1 MHIPRYLSLTEML
14 DKKSANNP
22 HQPAFIYKEK
32 AVTYREMYQGI
43 QRFASF
49 LCAQGLQKGDRVI
62 LALPNG
68 NEFFIAFYG
77 VLYAGGIAVPINH
90 NSGPERIFSITDLSR
105 ADYTVVSSHLI
116 SKLKSER
123 DLSHKK
129 TNSLIT
135 VGHSTSSSIHI
146 NFPEINPNDVA
157 FIQYTSG
164 STGNPKGVQL
174 SHSNILTN
182 IQQMIDGMRITQN
195 DIFVSW
201 LPAYHDMGL
210 ILMTMVPF
218 YLGIKLFLMP
228 TNIRSIRRWIETL
241 QRTRATFTAAP
252 DFGYRMALLYTRYP
266 NRFHLANLRVALNAA
281 EPVRT
286 TTVEKFERIFDC
298 KNVMMPA
305 YGLAEATVGVS
316 SWPPQ
321 TPIKVDERG
330 FISVGKGFPGIEMK
344 IFTDSQYAGPGIVG
358 EILVKSPA
366 NTRGYFNNS
375 DESSRLFWGK
385 KYIRTGDLG
394 YYDKDGDFYIVGRKK
409 NIIIHGGQN
418 ISPHEVEEIIDELP
432 FVRFSAAVGVDRG
445 DIVGEQVYVFAEIKK
460 VNSSTISNFADIAVE
475 ITNRFHMRFGF
486 RPARVYLL
494 KPHAIPRTSN
504 GKIMHLR
511 LKVSY
516 LNRTLQSSGLVL
528 FPSY

>member
-1 MHIPRYLSLTEML
+1 MRTPRYLSLTEML
-14 DKKSANNP
+14 DKKSAENP
-22 HQPAFIYKEK
+22 LQPAFIYEEK
-32 AVTYREMYQGI
+32 AVTYREMHQAI
-43 QRFASF
+43 QSFASF
-49 LCAQGLQKGDRVI
+49 LCAQGLQKGDRVV

-90 NSGPERIFSITDLSR
+90 NSGPERIFSIADLSC
-105 ADYTVVSSHLI
+105 ADYTVVPSRLI
-116 SKLKSER
+116 SILKSAG
-123 DLSHKK
+123 DLSQKK
-129 TNSLIT
+129 VISPIS
-135 VGHSTSSSIHI
+135 VEHSTSSSIHT

-182 IQQMIDGMRITQN
+182 IQQMIDGMSITQN

-228 TNIRSIRRWIETL
+228 TNARSIRRWIETL
-241 QRTRATFTAAP
+241 ERTQATFTAAP

-266 NRFHLANLRVALNAA
+266 NRFNLSNLRVALNAA
-281 EPVRT
+281 ESVRA
-286 TTVEKFERIFDC
+286 TTVEKFELTFDC

-330 FISVGKGFPGIEMK
+330 FISVGKGFPGIRMNILVDRQFAE
-344 IFTDSQYAGPGIVG
+344 PGIVG
-358 EILVKSPA
+358 EILVESPA
-366 NTRGYFNNS
+366 NTRGYFNNP
-375 DESSRLFWGK
+375 EGNSRLFWGK

-394 YYDKDGDFYIVGRKK
+394 YYDKNGDFFIVGRKK

-418 ISPHEVEEIIDELP
+418 ISPQEVEEVIDELP

-445 DIVGEQVYVFAEIKK
+445 DIDGEQVYVFAEIKR
-460 VNSSTISNFADIAVE
+460 VNSSTGNNFADLVVE
-475 ITNRFHMRFGF
+475 ITNRFHTRLGF
-486 RPARVYLL
+486 RPGRVYLL
-494 KPHAIPRTSN
+494 KSHAIPRTPN
-504 GKIMHLR
+504 GKIMHTR
-511 LKVSY
+511 LKAYY
-516 LNRTLQSSGLVL
+516 LEGSLQSSGFVL
-528 FPSY
+528 FPCY